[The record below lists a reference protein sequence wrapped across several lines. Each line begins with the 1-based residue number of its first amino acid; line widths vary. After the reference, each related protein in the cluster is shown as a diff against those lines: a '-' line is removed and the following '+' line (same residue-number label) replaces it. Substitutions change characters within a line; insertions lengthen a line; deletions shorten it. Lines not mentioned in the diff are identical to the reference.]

1 MSNYSILRIKIKYY
15 HLKRFFDILFS
26 FLLLILLMP
35 IMAITFLII
44 FVDLGEWPIFIHI
57 RPGYKTKDFPM
68 LKFKTM
74 KSYNPTRYP
83 TEESRI
89 TSISRLIRKLR
100 IDETPQLLN
109 ILRNEMSFVGPRPL
123 LKKYLKVYKQEYFRR
138 HDVLPGV
145 TGLAQISGSEKLPF
159 DKRIEFDLKYIDN
172 NCFKNDFFI
181 LIYTVIYV
189 IKISFT
195 VTNQDS
201 LPKFPN

>member
-1 MSNYSILRIKIKYY
+1 MAKYLNKRIKYIR
-15 HLKRFFDILFS
+15 LKRFFDVLFS
-26 FLLLILLMP
+26 FLLIIFLIPFMAIIFLILF
-35 IMAITFLII
+35 I
-44 FVDLGEWPIFIHI
+44 DLGEWPIFIHI

-68 LKFKTM
+68 IKFKTM
-74 KSYNPTRYP
+74 KSYNPFKYP

-89 TSISRLIRKLR
+89 TKISRLIRKLR
-100 IDETPQLLN
+100 IDEILQLFN

-123 LKKYLKVYKQEYFRR
+123 LKKYLKVYKKEFFRR
-138 HDVLPGV
+138 HDVLPGI

-189 IKISFT
+189 LKMSFT

-201 LPKFPN
+201 LPKFPT